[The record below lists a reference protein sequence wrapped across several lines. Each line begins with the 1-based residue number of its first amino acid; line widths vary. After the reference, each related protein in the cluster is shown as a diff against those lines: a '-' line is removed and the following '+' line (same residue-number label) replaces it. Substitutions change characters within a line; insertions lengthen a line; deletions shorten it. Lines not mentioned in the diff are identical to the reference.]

1 MAKNT
6 FLRYAWLVDLLS
18 NVGEASFEEI
28 SEAWEDDGLLNPG
41 GEPLSKDTFN
51 KHKRALSEYFGIELG
66 CRTIVKESKAED
78 VSVEEVPSYHRRY
91 EGPNQERQRRHREHL
106 YQTQTIYKYFIKK
119 EKDDRLGKRT
129 RSLISALLQNAQV
142 ERNAPLRSKVLFEE
156 ETGLY
161 TYKTTQIINAIN
173 KERKVVLLYQK
184 YGKGEEV
191 RERTLEPLGL
201 KLFKR
206 RWYMLAKE
214 GKELKVFALD
224 DRTKSIKVTKDGFV
238 YPGNFDPANY
248 FDKAFGTVK
257 GEPELIRVKT
267 YGLETDYWRS
277 SPMHPS
283 QKEVET
289 REESGNDYSVF
300 ELKMYPYAFEFKQE
314 LFSRID
320 QIEVLA
326 PQKLRDEMLL
336 YIDKVK
342 AIYLSSH

>member
-28 SEAWEDDGLLNPG
+28 AEAWEDDGLLNPG

-66 CRTIVKESKAED
+66 CRTIVEETKSAG
-78 VSVEEVPSYHRRY
+78 VRTEEVPSYYRRY
-91 EGPNQERQRRHREHL
+91 EGPNQERQHRQREHL

-142 ERNAPLRSKVLFEE
+142 ERNAPLKSKVLFEE

-173 KERKVVLLYQK
+173 KGKKVVLLYQK
-184 YGKGEEV
+184 YGKGEVE
-191 RERTLEPLGL
+191 RERTVEPLGL

-206 RWYMLAKE
+206 RWYLLGRE
-214 GKELKVFALD
+214 ERELKVFALD
-224 DRTKSIKVTKDGFV
+224 DRTRGVRVTKDGFD
-238 YPGNFDPANY
+238 YPVNFDPANY
-248 FDKAFGTVK
+248 FEKAFGTVK
-257 GEPELIRVKT
+257 GEPELVRVKT

-277 SPMHPS
+277 SPMHSS
-283 QKEVET
+283 QKEVEK

-300 ELKMYPYAFEFKQE
+300 ELKMYPYAYEFKQE
-314 LFSRID
+314 LFSRMD

-336 YIDKVK
+336 YVNKVQ
-342 AIYLSSH
+342 AIYQPSR

>member
-18 NVGEASFEEI
+18 NVPEASFEDIAET
-28 SEAWEDDGLLNPG
+28 WEDDGLLNPE

-51 KHKRALSEYFGIELG
+51 KHKKALSEYFGIELG
-66 CRTIVKESKAED
+66 CRIVIKDSLEKG
-78 VSVEEVPSYHRRY
+78 VRP
-91 EGPNQERQRRHREHL
+91 
-106 YQTQTIYKYFIKK
+106 QTIYKYFIKK

-142 ERNAPLRSKVLFEE
+142 ERNAPLKSKVLFEE

-173 KERKVVLLYQK
+173 KGRKVILSYQK
-184 YGKGEEV
+184 YGRDEV
-191 RERTLEPLGL
+191 ERERLVEPLGL

-206 RWYMLAKE
+206 RWYLLCKE

-224 DRTKSIKVTKDGFV
+224 DRTKSIKITKDSFD
-238 YPGNFDPANY
+238 YPKEFNPAYY
-248 FDKAFGTVK
+248 FEKAFGTVK
-257 GEPELIRVKT
+257 GEPELVRVKT
-267 YGLETDYWRS
+267 FGLETDYWRS

-283 QKEVET
+283 QKEVEA

-336 YIDKVK
+336 YINKVK
-342 AIYLSSH
+342 SIYQPSNE

>member
-18 NVGEASFEEI
+18 NVPEASFEDI
-28 SEAWEDDGLLNPG
+28 AEAWEDDGLLNPE

-51 KHKRALSEYFGIELG
+51 KHKKALSEYFGIELG
-66 CRTIVKESKAED
+66 CRTIVKESLEKG
-78 VSVEEVPSYHRRY
+78 VRP
-91 EGPNQERQRRHREHL
+91 
-106 YQTQTIYKYFIKK
+106 QTIYKYFIKK

-142 ERNAPLRSKVLFEE
+142 ERNAPLKSKVLFEE

-173 KERKVVLLYQK
+173 KGRKVILSYQK
-184 YGKGEEV
+184 YGKGEVE
-191 RERTLEPLGL
+191 RERIVEPLGL

-206 RWYMLAKE
+206 RWYLLGKE
-214 GKELKVFALD
+214 GKDLKVFALD
-224 DRTKSIKVTKDGFV
+224 DRTRDIKVTKDSFE
-238 YPGNFDPANY
+238 YPGEFNPAHY
-248 FDKAFGTVK
+248 FEKAFGTVK
-257 GEPELIRVKT
+257 GEPELVRVKT
-267 YGLETDYWRS
+267 YGMETDYWRS

-300 ELKMYPYAFEFKQE
+300 ELKLYPYAFEFKQE

-342 AIYLSSH
+342 SIYQSSH